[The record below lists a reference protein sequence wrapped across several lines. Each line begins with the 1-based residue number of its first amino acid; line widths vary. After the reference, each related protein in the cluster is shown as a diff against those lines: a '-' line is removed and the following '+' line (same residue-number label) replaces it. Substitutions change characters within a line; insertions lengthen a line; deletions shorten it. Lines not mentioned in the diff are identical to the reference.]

1 MTTAS
6 IAKSLFPV
14 SVPWYSSKM
23 IHWSLIV
30 SFIGLLTA
38 ALGAYCGWFL
48 FPSMVDK
55 KVEESVIIADGS
67 EQYKRFVQLPQPLT
81 FKVYIFNVTNAQ
93 KIQQG
98 AIPIVEEVGPYVYRQ
113 YRRKKVKHFSR
124 DGSKISYVQDTRF
137 EFDEEASAP
146 YTQSDR
152 IVVLNM
158 HMNAFLQVFEREIT
172 DIFQGFANRLNHRLN
187 HTPGVRILKRLMER
201 IRGKQP
207 YKWLNSIFADIL
219 NDVKSVLQI
228 GENDPGLSLLLVHLN
243 ANLKAVFNDP
253 KSMFLDTTVREF
265 LFDGVRFCINTNG
278 IAKAICNQIKEGG
291 SKTIR
296 ELSDGSLAFSF
307 FNHKNGTGKE
317 VYEVHTG
324 KGDAQRVLEIQKLDD
339 SHNLQVWLNGSEGE
353 TSMCNQ
359 INGTD
364 ASSYPP
370 FRKRG
375 DSMYIFSADICRS
388 VELFYQSDIQ
398 YQGIPGFRYSIGE
411 NFINDIG
418 PEHDNECFCV
428 DKLANVIKRKNG
440 CLYAGAL
447 DLTTCLDAPVILTLP
462 HMLGASNEYTKMIRG
477 LRPDAK
483 KHQTFVDV
491 QHLTGTPLQGGK
503 RVQFNMFLK
512 SINRISITENLSTVL
527 MPAIWVEEGIQLNS
541 EMVAFFKKKLINSLK
556 TLNIIHWA
564 SLCGGIGVAAI
575 CLIYYVVQRRR
586 PETEVAPL
594 K

>member
-1 MTTAS
+1 MRQQQEQQQRRHRQQQQQQQSPPPHLRRIFVQRLDVATVAPFNTSADKPK
-6 IAKSLFPV
+6 IAKTLFPGPI
-14 SVPWYSSKM
+14 PWYSTKM
-23 IHWSLIV
+23 LHWSLIV
-30 SFIGLLTA
+30 SFLGLLTA

-48 FPSMVDK
+48 FPTMVDK

-81 FKVYIFNVTNAQ
+81 FKVYIFNVTNAH
-93 KIQQG
+93 KIQHG
-98 AIPIVEEVGPYVYRQ
+98 ALPIVEEIGPYVYRQ

-124 DGSKISYVQDTRF
+124 DGSKISYVQDQHF

-146 YTQSDR
+146 YTQSDH

-158 HMNAFLQVFEREIT
+158 HMN
-172 DIFQGFANRLNHRLN
+172 
-187 HTPGVRILKRLMER
+187 
-201 IRGKQP
+201 
-207 YKWLNSIFADIL
+207 
-219 NDVKSVLQI
+219 SVLTI
-228 GENDPGLSLLLVHLN
+228 AENDPGLSLLLVHLN

-307 FNHKNGTGKE
+307 FNHKNGTGNE

-339 SHNLQVWLNGSEGE
+339 SHNLQVWLNGAEGE

-512 SINRISITENLSTVL
+512 SINRISITENLTTVL

-564 SLCGGIGVAAI
+564 SICGGVGVAAI
-575 CLIYYVVQRRR
+575 CLIYYVIQRRK
-586 PETEVAPL
+586 PEAEVAPL

>member
-1 MTTAS
+1 MQQAGHNGAHTKRFSVRQQQPRQLQQPSPSQLRRIFVQRFDVATVAPLNTNANNPK
-6 IAKSLFPV
+6 IAKSLFPG
-14 SVPWYSSKM
+14 SIPWYSTKM
-23 IHWSLIV
+23 FHWSLIV
-30 SFIGLLTA
+30 SLMGLLTA

-81 FKVYIFNVTNAQ
+81 FKVYIFNVTNAH

-98 AIPIVEEVGPYVYRQ
+98 AIPIVEEIGPYVYRQ

-124 DGSKISYVQDTRF
+124 DGSKISYVQDQRF
-137 EFDEEASAP
+137 EFDEVASAP
-146 YTQSDR
+146 YTQSDH

-158 HMNAFLQVFEREIT
+158 HMN
-172 DIFQGFANRLNHRLN
+172 
-187 HTPGVRILKRLMER
+187 
-201 IRGKQP
+201 
-207 YKWLNSIFADIL
+207 
-219 NDVKSVLQI
+219 SVLTI
-228 GENDPGLSLLLVHLN
+228 AENDPGLSLLLVHLN

-307 FNHKNGTGKE
+307 FNHKNGTGNE

-388 VELFYQSDIQ
+388 VQLFYQSDIQ

-512 SINRISITENLSTVL
+512 SINRISITENLTTVL

-564 SLCGGIGVAAI
+564 SICGGIGVAAI
-575 CLIYYVVQRRR
+575 CLIYYVIQRRK
-586 PETEVAPL
+586 PEAEVAPL

>member
-1 MTTAS
+1 MQQTGQIGTHSIRFPTRLKTQQQQFKQPPLQLRRVFVQEFDVATAAIVGAEQTTNKFHIPKILLPIS
-6 IAKSLFPV
+6 KPS
-14 SVPWYSSKM
+14 WYSFKM

-30 SFIGLLTA
+30 SFVGLLIA

-48 FPSMVDK
+48 FPTMVNK

-81 FKVYIFNVTNAQ
+81 FKVYIFNVTNADR
-93 KIQQG
+93 IQHG
-98 AIPIVEEVGPYVYRQ
+98 AIPIVKEVGPYIYRQ

-124 DGSKISYVQDTRF
+124 DGSKISYVQHQHF

-146 YTQSDR
+146 YTQSDH

-158 HMNAFLQVFEREIT
+158 HMN
-172 DIFQGFANRLNHRLN
+172 
-187 HTPGVRILKRLMER
+187 
-201 IRGKQP
+201 
-207 YKWLNSIFADIL
+207 
-219 NDVKSVLQI
+219 SVLQI
-228 GENDPGLSLLLVHLN
+228 AENDPGLSLLLLHLN

-324 KGDAQRVLEIQKLDD
+324 KGDASRVLEIQKLDD

-388 VELFYQSDIQ
+388 VQLFYQNDIQ
-398 YQGIPGFRYSIGE
+398 YEGIPGFRYSIGE

-462 HMLGASNEYTKMIRG
+462 HMLGASNEYTKMIKG

-512 SINRISITENLSTVL
+512 SINQIQITENLPTVL
-527 MPAIWVEEGIQLNS
+527 MPAVWVEEGIQLNS
-541 EMVAFFKKKLINSLK
+541 EMVAFFKKKLINSLR
-556 TLNIIHWA
+556 TLDIIHWA
-564 SLCGGIGVAAI
+564 SLCGGIGVASI
-575 CLIYYVVQRRR
+575 CLIYYILQRRK
-586 PETEVAPL
+586 PEAEVAPL

>member
-1 MTTAS
+1 MTTAK
-6 IAKSLFPV
+6 IAKTLFPGPI
-14 SVPWYSSKM
+14 PWYSTKM
-23 IHWSLIV
+23 LHWSLIV
-30 SFIGLLTA
+30 SFLGLLTA

-48 FPSMVDK
+48 FPTMVDK

-81 FKVYIFNVTNAQ
+81 FKVYIFNVTNAH
-93 KIQQG
+93 KIQHG
-98 AIPIVEEVGPYVYRQ
+98 ALPIVEEIGPYVYRQ

-124 DGSKISYVQDTRF
+124 DGSKISYVQDQHF

-146 YTQSDR
+146 YTQSDH

-158 HMNAFLQVFEREIT
+158 HMN
-172 DIFQGFANRLNHRLN
+172 
-187 HTPGVRILKRLMER
+187 
-201 IRGKQP
+201 
-207 YKWLNSIFADIL
+207 
-219 NDVKSVLQI
+219 SVLTI
-228 GENDPGLSLLLVHLN
+228 AENDPGLSLLLVHLN

-307 FNHKNGTGKE
+307 FNHKNGTGNE

-339 SHNLQVWLNGSEGE
+339 SHNLQVWLNGAEGE

-512 SINRISITENLSTVL
+512 SINRISITENLTTVL

-564 SLCGGIGVAAI
+564 SICGGVGVAAI
-575 CLIYYVVQRRR
+575 CLIYYVIQRRK
-586 PETEVAPL
+586 PEAEVAPL